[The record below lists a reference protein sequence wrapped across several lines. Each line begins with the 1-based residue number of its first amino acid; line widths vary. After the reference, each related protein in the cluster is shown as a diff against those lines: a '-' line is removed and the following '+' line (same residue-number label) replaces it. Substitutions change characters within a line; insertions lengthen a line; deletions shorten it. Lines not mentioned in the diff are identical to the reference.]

1 MNKKVEKA
9 PVSKK
14 GQIKD
19 LKKTIKELKEEK

>member
-1 MNKKVEKA
+1 MNKKVVKA

-19 LKKTIKELKEEK
+19 LKKTIKELKEE

>member
-14 GQIKD
+14 KQIKD
-19 LKKTIKELKEEK
+19 LKKTIKELKEE

>member
-14 GQIKD
+14 GQAKE
-19 LKKTIKELKEEK
+19 KKTPRNPVENDG

>member
-14 GQIKD
+14 GQIRD
-19 LKKTIKELKEEK
+19 LKKTIKTLNIEH